1 MTNYKQRIE
10 LLETNLKSN
19 LGMLFIIVD
28 NALTDEQQIQ
38 LDKATAN
45 KRTVVQL
52 SAIDLKL

>member
-1 MTNYKQRIE
+1 MTNFRQRIE

-28 NALTDEQQIQ
+28 NTLTDEQQIQ